1 MAVMHPILDCI
12 ARSACSTLPL
22 RSMVAVVLPPLGL
35 WQNHS
40 SDGGGRH
47 WRFVLHAHNLIAA
60 VPYDERRPTIRNT
73 DNGRP
78 RSDFAP

>member
-1 MAVMHPILDCI
+1 MAVHAPNPGLYCAQRLLHSSI
-12 ARSACSTLPL
+12 ALNGRRGS
-22 RSMVAVVLPPLGL
+22 PPLG
-35 WQNHS
+35 QNHS